1 MIRINASTIGRNS
14 IVNQLNKHSSSILRA
29 LLFAAGPAQ
38 LFEFSRFLART
49 GASVKLT
56 VPPIKLDFPGNERH
70 SSLKKG
76 LFASF
81 ALPLSFFFPSF
92 ASLSFSSFVS
102 WLFYFWSLTFV
113 SLLLLILLPS
123 FSFFLLFLARR
134 ASSPPNEIKLDRI
147 PIIRI

>member
-81 ALPLSFFFPSF
+81 ALPLSFFFYLPSF
-92 ASLSFSSFVS
+92 FR
-102 WLFYFWSLTFV
+102 
-113 SLLLLILLPS
+113 
-123 FSFFLLFLARR
+123 FSFFLLFRFVLILLLKSHVRL
-134 ASSPPNEIKLDRI
+134 SFFTYPFTFFFFFPFI
-147 PIIRI
+147 PRPSRLFATE

>member
-14 IVNQLNKHSSSILRA
+14 IVNQLNKHSSSV

-81 ALPLSFFFPSF
+81 ALPLSFFFTFLPSF

-102 WLFYFWSLTFV
+102 CLFYF
-113 SLLLLILLPS
+113 
-123 FSFFLLFLARR
+123 
-134 ASSPPNEIKLDRI
+134 
-147 PIIRI
+147 